1 MKQYKRY
8 SYWLTKGGYI
18 VNNRHGEDNPKSAG
32 DIFLGAWYA
41 HENTPYI
48 RKNGDAVRDR
58 YGKQVVL
65 LARSYDEDIKN
76 KVARWIYNNIDNYAT
91 RSGIVD
97 RNEVVAT
104 ASEKFGIDNFDGYP
118 IWVFSMV
125 DEIDNKPRR
134 I

>member
-48 RKNGDAVRDR
+48 RENGDITRDR

-65 LARSYDEDIKN
+65 LA
-76 KVARWIYNNIDNYAT
+76 
-91 RSGIVD
+91 
-97 RNEVVAT
+97 
-104 ASEKFGIDNFDGYP
+104 FGGYP
-118 IWVFSMV
+118 TWVFSMV